1 MATIIQCTNPLCGKS
16 ITIPEGAAQ
25 VVCKNCETLHFTADL
40 DISESDGSMN
50 DDGMSMDSLDM
61 ELSPSDLD
69 LSLLPQADDV
79 GLPHDQSVPSTN
91 EDFVIPGGEV
101 KTSPNQNMTEQIQEE
116 PEAPKV
122 VGYLRTDNGD
132 YLSLKPGKNTIGR
145 SNVDLVLSD
154 STVSRKHCVIEVNG
168 EGDEMEFIIYDIG
181 HLEDKPSTNGVFL
194 SGRTL
199 RLQDYERL
207 PLKDGTTLEIGAV
220 QLVFYKEN
228 G

>member
-1 MATIIQCTNPLCGKS
+1 
-16 ITIPEGAAQ
+16 
-25 VVCKNCETLHFTADL
+25 LHFTADL
-40 DISESDGSMN
+40 DVSESDGSMK

-79 GLPHDQSVPSTN
+79 GLSHDQSVPSTN

>member
-1 MATIIQCTNPLCGKS
+1 
-16 ITIPEGAAQ
+16 
-25 VVCKNCETLHFTADL
+25 LHFTADL
-40 DISESDGSMN
+40 NLSESDASKDSSGSPV
-50 DDGMSMDSLDM
+50 DSFDMD
-61 ELSPSDLD
+61 LSPSDLD

-79 GLPHDQSVPSTN
+79 GLMQDQSVPST
-91 EDFVIPGGEV
+91 DQDYVIPGGEV
-101 KTSPNQNMTEQIQEE
+101 KTSPNQNVTEQINEEVE
-116 PEAPKV
+116 PEKV

-132 YLSLKPGKNTIGR
+132 YLSIKHGKNMIGR
-145 SNVDLVLSD
+145 SNADLVLSD

-168 EGDEMEFIIYDIG
+168 EGVEREFIIYDIG
-181 HLEDKPSTNGVFL
+181 HVEEKPSTNGVFL

-228 G
+228 D